1 MKIKK
6 LELVGFKSFV
16 DRTVLHFDHD
26 VLGIVGPNGCG
37 KSNIVDAIRWCM
49 GEQSARHLRGRS
61 MEDVIFSGSETRGAQ
76 DFAEVTLTF
85 VNDTPAEMP
94 LEYKDYAEI
103 AVTRRLYRTGESDY
117 LVNKTSVRLRDVTD
131 LFLGTG
137 AGTKAYSIVEQG
149 KVGLIVSA
157 KPEDRRLLIEEAAG
171 ITKFKSRKK
180 QAERKMELTQQNLL
194 RVGDI
199 VAEIDRS
206 LASLK
211 RQAAK
216 AERYVAYRNEVEDLQ
231 LHEASHRYLELVGW
245 IKYEGGFVEELTEDD
260 ARIRTELAAR
270 EGELEATRLDVHAA
284 EEKLDAATNA
294 SFAADSTVRA
304 EEAAIER
311 ATDRLAALTQ
321 RERQAEAE
329 KNEMTVQAGRLAAER
344 EVVSG
349 EVATLQ
355 AEESEQAAH
364 VAEEEAAMADLAAA
378 HAAADARVAE
388 KRQAIAKVQ
397 AEIAS
402 TEAKLAGFERRQTEM
417 TVRRDRLRAERES
430 LDGARVEHAARAQE
444 LARSIDD
451 LRAGRT
457 TTADEKARLEVR
469 LAELKEI
476 IQTQEKALDE
486 SKSELSRKR
495 SRHGALEEMHAR
507 LDGVGAGTKAL
518 VGTRDAC
525 VAGLVADRVEA
536 PAELTHALAGL
547 LGARLQDVVVRDIER
562 GIELLEDLAR
572 GRKGRAAIVTQH
584 PSFVSG
590 AASRGPVPPDDAFV
604 ARLADVLRFAPEDEA
619 LVHALVGDAIVVR
632 DLAGA
637 RRIRDAGTVAPLVTL
652 DGAVLHSDGRV
663 EGGQG
668 DSVAAGMLESKRE
681 ARELAKELE
690 RLDALVTEH
699 LRAFHASR
707 AEIVQ
712 ASAALERARHEAHTR
727 ELALVT
733 AEKDLQKAEGQ
744 LEGVVR
750 RLQTVVSEDGELTR
764 ALDEAGVERDDA
776 TRSLEAAREVAEQT
790 GLEREAAEVEVAAAR
805 ERLDVQRQAVTARK
819 ITAAGA
825 RERLSAARGTE
836 TRLARSAD
844 ELRERAGRLED
855 ELVANAQAF
864 GETAAQLTTHKSEV
878 LEALDR
884 AREAQDELARVRGEF
899 EELRAGLLDREVV
912 LKDLRARGDT
922 ARSELMTHEMALRE
936 KQLALQHLLAGVA
949 DKFRGVQLARIVGDH
964 HMRPAPDEVS
974 RARIE
979 ELVRLI
985 ERMGSVNLDAMRE
998 HAEAEERFTF
1008 YTTQKADLDKA
1019 LSDLTR
1025 AIQQM
1030 NRESRRLFEETFAA
1044 VNERFR
1050 EIFPR
1055 MFRGGRAE
1063 LRLTN
1068 PEDMLETGI
1077 DIVAQP
1083 PGKKLSSIELMS
1095 GGEKAL
1101 TAVSLVF
1108 AIFQIKPSP
1117 FCILDEVDAPLDEAN
1132 VARYNDLVR
1141 SMTDRSQFILITHV
1155 KRTMQMVDVLYGVTM
1170 PEAGVSKI
1178 VSVKINDG
1186 IAKTDAGRSPRALP
1200 ESGPPGQGQGGA
1212 LSASEAEAAAAQLD
1226 AQRDA
1231 QAAVA

>member
-85 VNDTPAEMP
+85 ENDTPEEMP
-94 LEYKDYAEI
+94 LEYKEYAEI

-117 LVNKTSVRLRDVTD
+117 LVNKTAVRLRDVTD

-157 KPEDRRLLIEEAAG
+157 KAEDRRLLIEEAAG

-245 IKYEGGFVEELTEDD
+245 IKFEGGIASELTEQDS
-260 ARIRTELAAR
+260 RIRTELAAR
-270 EGELEATRLDVHAA
+270 EAELEATRLEVHAA
-284 EEKLDAATNA
+284 EEKLDAAQNV
-294 SFAADSTVRA
+294 SFAADSAVRA

-311 ATDRLAALTQ
+311 AKDRLAALSQ
-321 RERQAEAE
+321 RERQAEGE
-329 KNEMTVQAGRLAAER
+329 KSEMTGQAARLAAER
-344 EVVSG
+344 DVVAADL
-349 EVATLQ
+349 ATLQ
-355 AEESEQAAH
+355 TDESEQAAR
-364 VAEEEAAMADLAAA
+364 VAEEEATMADLAAA
-378 HAAADARVAE
+378 DAAADARVAE
-388 KRQAIAKVQ
+388 KRQAIARNQ

-402 TEAKLAGFERRQTEM
+402 TEAKLAGFERRRTEM
-417 TVRRDRLRAERES
+417 SARRDRLRAERES
-430 LDGARVEHAARAQE
+430 LEGSRVEHAARAQE
-444 LARSIDD
+444 LARSIED
-451 LRAGRT
+451 LRAGRV
-457 TTADEKARLEVR
+457 TTAAEKTRLEQR
-469 LAELKEI
+469 LAELKDI
-476 IQTQEKALDE
+476 VQTQEKALDE
-486 SKSELSRKR
+486 SKGELSRKR

-507 LDGVGAGTKAL
+507 LEGVGAGTKAL
-518 VGTRDAC
+518 MGTRDAC
-525 VAGLVADRVEA
+525 VAGLLADRVEA
-536 PAELTHALAGL
+536 PADLTNALAGL
-547 LGARLQDVVVRDIER
+547 LGTRLQDVVVRDVER
-562 GIELLEDLAR
+562 GVVLLEDLGR
-572 GRKGRAAIVTQH
+572 TRKGRAAIVPQH
-584 PSFVSG
+584 PGFVAG
-590 AASRGPVPPDDAFV
+590 VGDRGPVTTDEAFV
-604 ARLADVLRFAPEDEA
+604 ARLADALRFASEDEA
-619 LVHALVGDAIVVR
+619 LVRAIVGDAIVVR

-637 RRIRDAGTVAPLVTL
+637 RRMREAGTTAPLVTL
-652 DGAVLHSDGRV
+652 DGAVLHADGRV

-668 DSVAAGMLESKRE
+668 DAVAAGMLESKRE
-681 ARELAKELE
+681 ARELVKELD
-690 RLDALVTEH
+690 RLDALVTER
-699 LRAFHASR
+699 LQAFHASR

-712 ASAALERARHEAHTR
+712 ASAALERARHEAHAR

-744 LEGVVR
+744 LESVTR
-750 RLQTVVSEDGELTR
+750 RLQTVVGEDGELTH
-764 ALDEAGVERDDA
+764 ALDEAGAERDEA
-776 TRSLEAAREVAEQT
+776 TAVLSAARELAEQT
-790 GLEREAAEVEVAAAR
+790 AVERQAAELTLAEAR
-805 ERLDVQRQAVTARK
+805 ERLDVQRQAVMARK
-819 ITAAGA
+819 VTAAGA
-825 RERLSAARGTE
+825 REKLAAARGTE
-836 TRLARSAD
+836 SRLARSAE

-855 ELVANAQAF
+855 ELMANARAF
-864 GETAAQLTTHKSEV
+864 GETAAQLVAHKGEV
-878 LEALDR
+878 QVALDR
-884 AREAQDELARVRGEF
+884 ARDAADELTGARAGF
-899 EELRAGLLDREVV
+899 EELRGGLLERETV
-912 LKDLRARGDT
+912 LKDLRGQGDAT
-922 ARSELMTHEMALRE
+922 RSSLMTHELALRE
-936 KQLALQHLLAGVA
+936 KQLALGHLLAGVA
-949 DKFRGVQLARIVGDH
+949 DKFRGVHLPRIVGDH
-964 HMRPAPDEVS
+964 HMRPAPDEES

-1019 LSDLTR
+1019 LADLTR

-1068 PEDMLETGI
+1068 PEDMLETG
-1077 DIVAQP
+1077 
-1083 PGKKLSSIELMS
+1083 
-1095 GGEKAL
+1095 
-1101 TAVSLVF
+1101 
-1108 AIFQIKPSP
+1108 
-1117 FCILDEVDAPLDEAN
+1117 
-1132 VARYNDLVR
+1132 
-1141 SMTDRSQFILITHV
+1141 
-1155 KRTMQMVDVLYGVTM
+1155 
-1170 PEAGVSKI
+1170 
-1178 VSVKINDG
+1178 
-1186 IAKTDAGRSPRALP
+1186 
-1200 ESGPPGQGQGGA
+1200 
-1212 LSASEAEAAAAQLD
+1212 
-1226 AQRDA
+1226 
-1231 QAAVA
+1231 